1 MAPRLLPI
9 STMAEPSDEE
19 RVSKKVIVEHS
30 ASTGTSKGVGYTIA
44 VIAVIAI
51 ALIIYIVLHMHR

>member
-1 MAPRLLPI
+1 M
-9 STMAEPSDEE
+9 SEPSEEE

-30 ASTGTSKGVGYTIA
+30 AGSRAGNVGITIG

-51 ALIIYIVLHMHR
+51 ALIIYIVMHMR